1 MKLHL
6 NTVSKVLWGSLST
19 LMELE
24 EFDGF
29 RLVGGTSLSL
39 QLGHRASVDIDLFTD
54 AEYGSIDFANL
65 EAVLRKTF
73 LVVDSPFEGV
83 EGMGKSY
90 FIGANEHDLV
100 KLDLYYTDKFVF
112 PQKNYKNLRYSCVK
126 EIAAMKLEVIG
137 NEGRKKDFWDLHEL
151 LEMFTLDEMM
161 SFYRKRYPYSHSK
174 SEILNKVVDFSAA
187 DDDFLPNCY
196 RGKIWELI
204 KLDFEDL
211 IGINGQHQPE

>member
-1 MKLHL
+1 VKLHL
-6 NTVSKVLWGSLST
+6 NTVSKILWDYLNI
-19 LMELE
+19 LMKLE
-24 EFDGF
+24 AFDDF

-39 QLGHRASVDIDLFTD
+39 QLGHRESVDMDLFTD
-54 AEYGSIDFANL
+54 VEYGSIDFADL

-73 LVVDSPFEGV
+73 AVVDSPFDGV

-90 FIGANEHDLV
+90 FIGTNENDLV

-112 PQKNYKNLRYSCVK
+112 PQEHYRNLRYSCVK

-137 NEGRKKDFWDLHEL
+137 NGGRKKDFWDLHEL

-161 SFYRKRYPYSHSK
+161 GFYRKRYPYSHSK
-174 SEILNKVVDFSAA
+174 REILTKIVDFSVA

-211 IGINGQHQPE
+211 IRMTGQH